1 MANVS
6 VVRCSRHKKISDKNS
21 PTVYYIKQKAG
32 DSKVYDIHRIAS
44 EIESVG
50 ALSVEDV
57 AHVMKSF
64 VRAMKKVLTDGNRV
78 YNRQIKSAVFSK
90 RLVQKNIIYMPEVNE

>member
-44 EIESVG
+44 EIESV
-50 ALSVEDV
+50 
-57 AHVMKSF
+57 
-64 VRAMKKVLTDGNRV
+64 
-78 YNRQIKSAVFSK
+78 
-90 RLVQKNIIYMPEVNE
+90 